1 MVRMKTY
8 ARYHVLLA
16 RLVSAAMALTVE
28 RRRPLFM
35 KWRFWSTVKRP
46 ELFKEAE
53 AAAQKEIEEC
63 N

>member
-1 MVRMKTY
+1 MKTY

-16 RLVSAAMALTVE
+16 RLVAAAIDLTAE
-28 RRRPLFM
+28 QRRPLFM
-35 KWRFWSTVKRP
+35 RWRFWTTVKRP

-53 AAAQKEIEEC
+53 AMAQKEIEEC